1 MINEFEKYLSKNE
14 TLISIKN
21 RRSTREFTDQQVSD
35 EDIQTI
41 LCAANQAPSAHNQ
54 QSWKF
59 IILKGERKNDLA
71 NFVCSKAKDFP
82 RPSSILL
89 RMASRSIASAP
100 VAIAVVNTGELM
112 QRGTELFKVDKNKA
126 YDFFRIMEIQS
137 SAAAVQ
143 NLMLAA
149 CSIGLASVWLGI
161 LVLVTKEVL
170 HFFGEPD
177 GEFMAIIPV
186 GYALK
191 SGKGPLKKPLEQVV
205 KYL

>member
-1 MINEFEKYLSKNE
+1 MSEFEQYLTKNE
-14 TLISIKN
+14 TLLSIKN
-21 RRSTREFTDQQVSD
+21 RRSIREFTDQPVSN

-41 LCAANQAPSAHNQ
+41 LCAANQAPSAHNE
-54 QSWKF
+54 QSWRF
-59 IILKGERKNDLA
+59 VVLKGQRKNDLA
-71 NFVCSKAKDFP
+71 DFVCSKSKDFP
-82 RPSSILL
+82 RPSSILM
-89 RMASRSIASAP
+89 RMAARSIASAP
-100 VAIAVVNTGELM
+100 VAVAVVNTGELM
-112 QRGTELFKVDKNKA
+112 ERGTELFKVDKNQA
-126 YDFFRIMEIQS
+126 HDFFRIMEIQS

-149 CSIGLASVWLGI
+149 HSLGLASVWLGI

-170 HFFGEPD
+170 RFLDEPE

-191 SGKGPLKKPLEQVV
+191 TGKGPSKKPLQQVV

>member
-1 MINEFEKYLSKNE
+1 MNEFEKYLSKNE
-14 TLISIKN
+14 TLLSIKN

-54 QSWKF
+54 QSWRF
-59 IILKGERKNDLA
+59 VILKGQRKNDLA
-71 NFVCSKAKDFP
+71 EFVSSKSKDFP

-89 RMASRSIASAP
+89 RMAARSVASAP
-100 VAIAVVNTGELM
+100 IAVAVVNTGELM
-112 QRGTELFKVDKNKA
+112 ERGTDLFKVDKNKA
-126 YDFFRIMEIQS
+126 HDFFRIMEIQS

-149 CSIGLASVWLGI
+149 GSIGLATVWLGI

-170 HFFGEPD
+170 QFLDEPE

-186 GYALK
+186 GYPLK
-191 SGKGPLKKPLEQVV
+191 TGKGPSKKPLEQVV

>member
-1 MINEFEKYLSKNE
+1 MNEFEKFLAKNE
-14 TLISIKN
+14 TLLSIKN
-21 RRSTREFTDQQVSD
+21 RRSTREFSDQQVSD

-54 QSWKF
+54 QSWRF
-59 IILKGERKNDLA
+59 VILKGLRKNELA
-71 NFVCSKAKDFP
+71 EFVSLKSKDFP

-89 RMASRSIASAP
+89 RMAARSIASAP
-100 VAIAVVNTGELM
+100 IAVAVVNTGELM
-112 QRGTELFKVDKNKA
+112 DRGTELFKVDKNQA
-126 YDFFRIMEIQS
+126 HNFFRIMEIQS

-149 CSIGLASVWLGI
+149 GSIGLATVWLGI

-170 HFFGEPD
+170 QFLDEPE

-191 SGKGPLKKPLEQVV
+191 TGKGPSKKPLAQVV